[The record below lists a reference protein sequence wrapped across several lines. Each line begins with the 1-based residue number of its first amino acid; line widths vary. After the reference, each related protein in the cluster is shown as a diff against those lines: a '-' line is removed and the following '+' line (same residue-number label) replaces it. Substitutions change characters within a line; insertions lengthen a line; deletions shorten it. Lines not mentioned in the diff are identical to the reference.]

1 MLTREHREAHALDPA
16 HSCLVGCLKQ
26 IFSQAFGGVLLTLL
40 LDSTARGCTETET
53 ALHPRYEIAL
63 RYAERD
69 GHAHDGANGRSR
81 ERWEHRY
88 ERHLRHG
95 AGLALVKAVALVER
109 SEDLAVGAQVE
120 AGNSKSSPADKARRR
135 QRDRLIED
143 GH

>member
-1 MLTREHREAHALDPA
+1 MLTREQSRHEFHPA
-16 HSCLVGCLKQ
+16 HSCLVGCLKR
-26 IFSQAFGGVLLTLL
+26 IFSGSFGGVWLYTLL
-40 LDSTARGCTETET
+40 LDSTARGCTET
-53 ALHPRYEIAL
+53 ALHSRYEIAL

-81 ERWEHRY
+81 ERWEHRS